1 MINISLSRAK
11 FNDDADLSSVISH
24 TGQDFKGLTYLLFL
38 QVVEIHKSEISIIL
52 RFFYFFYFFKQH
64 LGPAK
69 RAALAEFKRSCNKH
83 PWPVRKRRKKT
94 TALPVR

>member
-52 RFFYFFYFFKQH
+52 RFLFIYFFNNIWDPQNVQH
-64 LGPAK
+64 LLSSSAHAISTLGLFEK
-69 RAALAEFKRSCNKH
+69 EKE
-83 PWPVRKRRKKT
+83 KT